1 MATLIIDGEETQI
14 PDNSLIMDACED
26 AGVPFACRA
35 GICATCVITVTEGM
49 ENLEPRTEA
58 EEDMGLADDQRLG
71 CQAIIKSG
79 TVVATF

>member
-1 MATLIIDGEETQI
+1 MAKFVMDGQETEI
-14 PDNSLIMDACED
+14 ADGSPIMDACED

-35 GICATCVITVTEGM
+35 GICATCVITVEEGM
-49 ENLEPRTEA
+49 ENLEPRTQA